1 MNSRGGRH
9 IVPGKHDRKPLCT
22 SISVRKGF
30 AMFRSREPQEPGHP
44 DWRSSPT
51 SQLFRTA
58 RGARPGPRAV
68 EPGRRKLKRAVDVQ
82 WRVAAPA
89 QCGTTTRHA
98 GGRPAGH
105 VVLRP
110 RTSDVVRGRTSG
122 TAFGR
127 QSSGESF
134 SMKPA
139 GNAEPKALGASAGA
153 ADRASR
159 LAGLE
164 EDVAAADLRNGHHPV
179 CFGFSAM

>member
-68 EPGRRKLKRAVDVQ
+68 EPGRRKLKRAVDVR
-82 WRVAAPA
+82 WPVAAPA
-89 QCGTTTRHA
+89 TRDDHETCRRTS
-98 GGRPAGH
+98 GRTSGF
-105 VVLRP
+105 LRP
-110 RTSDVVRGRTSG
+110 RMSDVVRGRTSG